1 MAHELWGS
9 ERIAQRMAIV
19 EKYEVLILD
28 LSEVPRMGVTASLAV
43 ETMNPGCPRSGTG
56 SVFSGGHGPG
66 ARSPEEIRSVK
77 VAATRNRVT
86 NRLDALQQA
95 IAFIQQRKA

>member
-1 MAHELWGS
+1 
-9 ERIAQRMAIV
+9 MAIV

-43 ETMNPGCPRSGTG
+43 ETMIRDAHGRGRE
-56 SVFSGGHGPG
+56 VFLVG
-66 ARSPEEIRSVK
+66 AMGQVRDRLRKLEVLKLLPP
-77 VAATRNRVT
+77 RNRVT